1 MSRNQ
6 EESPEKSL
14 NLLKMKT
21 SSMQLHEKKKL
32 RSIIDSMLGKNFDL
46 ENNPKLDSIVF
57 TNRKNL
63 NKQRS
68 YLTGSK
74 KN

>member
-1 MSRNQ
+1 M
-6 EESPEKSL
+6 EESPEKGL
-14 NLLKMKT
+14 NLLRLKN
-21 SSMQLHEKKKL
+21 SSMQLQEKKKL
-32 RSIIDSMLGKNFDL
+32 RSIIDTMLGKNFDL
-46 ENNPKLDSIVF
+46 ESNPKLDSIVF

>member
-1 MSRNQ
+1 M
-6 EESPEKSL
+6 EESPEKGL
-14 NLLKMKT
+14 NLLRLKN
-21 SSMQLHEKKKL
+21 SSMQLQEKKKL
-32 RSIIDSMLGKNFDL
+32 RSIIDTMLGKNFDL

-68 YLTGSK
+68 YLTGTK
-74 KN
+74 RN

>member
-1 MSRNQ
+1 
-6 EESPEKSL
+6 
-14 NLLKMKT
+14 
-21 SSMQLHEKKKL
+21 MQLHEKKKL
-32 RSIIDSMLGKNFDL
+32 RSIIDFMLGKNFDL

>member
-1 MSRNQ
+1 MCRNQ
-6 EESPEKSL
+6 EESPEKGL

>member
-1 MSRNQ
+1 M
-6 EESPEKSL
+6 EESPENGL
-14 NLLKMKT
+14 NLLRLKN
-21 SSMQLHEKKKL
+21 SSMQLQEKKKL
-32 RSIIDSMLGKNFDL
+32 RSIIDTMLGKNFDL

-68 YLTGSK
+68 YLTGTK

>member
-1 MSRNQ
+1 
-6 EESPEKSL
+6 
-14 NLLKMKT
+14 MKT

>member
-1 MSRNQ
+1 M
-6 EESPEKSL
+6 EESPEKGL
-14 NLLKMKT
+14 NLLRLKN
-21 SSMQLHEKKKL
+21 SSMQLQEKKKL
-32 RSIIDSMLGKNFDL
+32 RSIIDTMLGKNFDL

-68 YLTGSK
+68 YLTGTK

>member
-1 MSRNQ
+1 M
-6 EESPEKSL
+6 EESPEKGL
-14 NLLKMKT
+14 NLLRLKN
-21 SSMQLHEKKKL
+21 SSMQLQEKKKL
-32 RSIIDSMLGKNFDL
+32 RSIIDTMLGKNFDL

>member
-1 MSRNQ
+1 M
-6 EESPEKSL
+6 EESPEKGL
-14 NLLKMKT
+14 NLLRLKN
-21 SSMQLHEKKKL
+21 SSMQLQEKKKL
-32 RSIIDSMLGKNFDL
+32 RSIIDTMLGKNFDL

-68 YLTGSK
+68 YLTGTK
-74 KN
+74 KNE

>member
-1 MSRNQ
+1 M
-6 EESPEKSL
+6 EESPEKEL
-14 NLLKMKT
+14 NLLRLKN
-21 SSMQLHEKKKL
+21 SSMQLQEKKKL
-32 RSIIDSMLGKNFDL
+32 RSIIDTMLGKNFDL

-68 YLTGSK
+68 YLTGTK
-74 KN
+74 RN

>member
-1 MSRNQ
+1 
-6 EESPEKSL
+6 
-14 NLLKMKT
+14 
-21 SSMQLHEKKKL
+21 MQLQEKKKL
-32 RSIIDSMLGKNFDL
+32 RSIIDTMLGKNFEL

-68 YLTGSK
+68 YLTGNK

>member
-1 MSRNQ
+1 M
-6 EESPEKSL
+6 EESPENGL
-14 NLLKMKT
+14 NLLRLKN
-21 SSMQLHEKKKL
+21 SSMQLQEKKKL
-32 RSIIDSMLGKNFDL
+32 RSIIDTMLGKNFDI

-68 YLTGSK
+68 YLTGTK